1 MAVLRT
7 FVAVALPTS
16 AQVALRSVAAQVA
29 SHWPAGVGRWVRPE
43 SIHLTLRFLGDT
55 DEALVPAL
63 GRGLNEVVAAAEPFA
78 VSLGG
83 VGCFPGPHRPRVIWV
98 GLNDPAGRLRS
109 LQARV
114 EAWARGAGW
123 EAEER
128 PFQPHLTLAR
138 LPEEAPPPS
147 SEWRVPVPSGDVPID
162 ALVLFASR
170 LRPGGAQYH
179 RLHTAPLRLP

>member
-1 MAVLRT
+1 VAVLRT
-7 FVAVALPTS
+7 FVAIALPTS
-16 AQVALRSVAAQVA
+16 AQLVLRSVVAQVA

-55 DEALVPAL
+55 DEARVPAL
-63 GRGLNEVVAAAEPFA
+63 GCGLNEVAAADRFA
-78 VSLGG
+78 VALGS

-98 GLNDPAGRLRS
+98 GVDDATGRLRS
-109 LQARV
+109 LQERV
-114 EAWARGAGW
+114 EGWARDAGW

-138 LPEEAPPPS
+138 LPEGARPLS
-147 SEWRVPVPSGDVPID
+147 SEWRVPVPPAEMPID

-170 LRPGGAQYH
+170 LRPEGAQYH
-179 RLHTAPLRLP
+179 RLHTAPLRSP